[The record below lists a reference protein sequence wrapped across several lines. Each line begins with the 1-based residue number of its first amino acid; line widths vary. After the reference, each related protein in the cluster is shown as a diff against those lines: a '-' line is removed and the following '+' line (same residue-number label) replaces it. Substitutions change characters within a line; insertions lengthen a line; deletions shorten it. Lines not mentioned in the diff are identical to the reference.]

1 MKQPIARVATVY
13 DEYFGER
20 FADDY
25 RWMEDWQSEESMAWI
40 KGQAAYTRSY
50 LDALPDRAALLAEIE
65 QLSRALPRFSDF
77 QLANGRLFYQRRD
90 GDEGVARLMMRPDL
104 KGLERC
110 LLDPNQIE
118 GEVHHVLDWYKPS
131 GNGRYL
137 VYGLSTG
144 GSEQSTL
151 YVLEVDSGQ
160 QLADTIPHTDFC
172 QVTWVDEETF
182 LYTRFPAS
190 RMDNKTDYFKF
201 NYLYLHRLG
210 DSPEHDPLV
219 LGGNANGVVL
229 DAVDIPRVELSPT
242 SQWMIGHIAHGDA
255 REFSLYVAPR
265 QALAA
270 PETIPWVKIVGP
282 EAAVVGFALHGD
294 TLYLRTYLDAPRF
307 QVKALSLTDP
317 DLATAPVIVPP
328 SESVIE
334 AIFAVHD
341 SLLTL
346 DMDGGISRL
355 RRTPLTGGEPELVPL
370 PIEGAVETIV
380 CEAASPQVLL
390 PLTSWIVSPQLV
402 VYDLAAGM
410 LTDTG
415 IIPPSPV
422 DMSDL
427 ETHELLVTAPDG
439 ACIPL
444 SLIHRKGLVKDGNN
458 PTLLMGYGSYGITIQ
473 PLFVPVTKAWFD
485 RGGVAAFAH
494 IRGGG
499 AYGREW
505 HEAGRMLNK
514 YNTINDFITCAEYLI
529 EQKITRPSCLAGI
542 GGSAGGIPTGGAL
555 VRRPDLW
562 AVMVIQV
569 GLTDALRMELTPNGP
584 PNIMEFGTATTEEG
598 FASLKIIDSYA
609 RVVDGT
615 AYPAVLLTTGLN
627 DPRIVPWMMTKMAAR
642 LQAATASDRPVLLRV
657 TFDAGHGIGST
668 RKQEN
673 EEWAD
678 FFAFWLEQF
687 DR

>member
-1 MKQPIARVATVY
+1 MKQPAARVATVY

-25 RWMEDWQSEESMAWI
+25 RWMEDWQSEESMTWI

-50 LDALPDRAALLAEIE
+50 LDALPDRAALLADIE
-65 QLSRALPRFSDF
+65 QLSRALPRLSDF

-90 GDEGVARLMMRPDL
+90 GDEGVAKLMMRPDVT
-104 KGLERC
+104 GPERC

-131 GNGRYL
+131 SNGRYL

-151 YVLEVDSGQ
+151 YVLDVDSGQ

-182 LYTRFPAS
+182 LYTQYPAS
-190 RMDNKTDYFKF
+190 RMEQKTDYFKF
-201 NYLYLHRLG
+201 SHLYLHRLG
-210 DSPEHDPLV
+210 EDPDLDPLV
-219 LGGNANGVVL
+219 LGDHANGVTL

-242 SQWMIGHIAHGDA
+242 SQWVIGQIIHGDS
-255 REFSLYVAPR
+255 REFSLYAAPR
-265 QALAA
+265 QALAT
-270 PETIPWVKIVGP
+270 PEAIPWVKLVGP
-282 EAAVVGFALHGD
+282 EAAVVDIALHGD
-294 TLYLRTYLDAPRF
+294 TLYLRTHCDAPRF
-307 QVKALSLTDP
+307 QVKALSLTNP
-317 DLATAPVIVPP
+317 DFAAAPVIVPP
-328 SESVIE
+328 SELVIE
-334 AIFAVHD
+334 AIYAVQD

-346 DMDGGISRL
+346 DMDGGITRL
-355 RRTPLTGGEPELVPL
+355 RRTPLAGGEPELVPL
-370 PIEGAVETIV
+370 PVEGTVETAV
-380 CEAASPQVLL
+380 CEATSLQVLL
-390 PLTSWIVSPQLV
+390 PLTSWMVSPRLY
-402 VYDLAAGM
+402 VYDLAAGT

-415 IIPPSPV
+415 IYPPSPI

-427 ETHELLVTAPDG
+427 ETHELLVPAPDG
-439 ACIPL
+439 ARIPL
-444 SLIHRKGLVKDGNN
+444 SLIHRKGLVKDGRN
-458 PTLLMGYGSYGITIQ
+458 PTMLMGYGSYGITIR
-473 PLFVPVTKAWFD
+473 PSFVPVIKAWFD
-485 RGGVAAFAH
+485 CGGVAAFAH

-499 AYGREW
+499 VYGREW

-514 YNTINDFITCAEYLI
+514 HNTINDFITCAEYLI
-529 EQKITRPSCLAGI
+529 EQQITRPSYLAGI

-562 AVMVIQV
+562 AVMVIRV
-569 GLTDALRMELTPNGP
+569 GLTDALRAELTPNGP
-584 PNIMEFGTATTEEG
+584 PNVLEFGTATTEEG
-598 FASLKIIDSYA
+598 FAGLKIINSYA
-609 RVVDGT
+609 RVGDGT

-642 LQAATASDRPVLLRV
+642 LQAATASNRPVLLRV

-678 FFAFWLEQF
+678 LFAFLLEQF